1 MDASLEAQRVR
12 GEPPVEPETGPHRT
26 PFCASSL
33 EAQRVRGEPPI
44 EPETDPHRAPFC
56 DGSLEAQRVRGEPP
70 IEPETGPHR
79 APFCARSLE
88 ETRHTIRKVFIE
100 SLHLN
105 MLEAELPYE
114 QKLDEVVGLDS
125 IAIIEFVAAVEKQFG
140 VTLEPEVLNLEFV
153 RDLPALAAHVDA
165 LRRGQ

>member
-1 MDASLEAQRVR
+1 MDPSLEAQRVR
-12 GEPPVEPETGPHRT
+12 RAPPSEPETVPRRV

-33 EAQRVRGEPPI
+33 E
-44 EPETDPHRAPFC
+44 ETK
-56 DGSLEAQRVRGEPP
+56 
-70 IEPETGPHR
+70 
-79 APFCARSLE
+79 
-88 ETRHTIRKVFIE
+88 HTIWKVFIE

-105 MLEAELPYE
+105 VPEDELPYE

-140 VTLEPEVLNLEFV
+140 VTLEPEFLRLEFV

-165 LRRGQ
+165 LRR